1 MEAINI
7 TAYPSDM
14 SQIVA
19 IKAVMKALKIK
30 FEVKK
35 ENRISP
41 ETYNP
46 EFVAK
51 IQKSRQ
57 DYKDGKV
64 KVITMDELNALWK

>member
-1 MEAINI
+1 MQAINI

-30 FEVKK
+30 FEVNK
-35 ENRISP
+35 EEP
-41 ETYNP
+41 YNP

-51 IQKSRQ
+51 IQKGRQ
-57 DYKDGKV
+57 DYKDGKG
-64 KVITMDELNALWK
+64 KVMTMDELNALWK